1 MYPKKSDSQ
10 YFFRYDPLMII
21 GNRFFFLFICF
32 LFFIFTKVIIL
43 VGVCTKK
50 CFPSSG
56 EQDFSARES
65 LQLYSSDGI

>member
-21 GNRFFFLFICF
+21 GNRIFFFICF

-65 LQLYSSDGI
+65 LQFYSSDGI